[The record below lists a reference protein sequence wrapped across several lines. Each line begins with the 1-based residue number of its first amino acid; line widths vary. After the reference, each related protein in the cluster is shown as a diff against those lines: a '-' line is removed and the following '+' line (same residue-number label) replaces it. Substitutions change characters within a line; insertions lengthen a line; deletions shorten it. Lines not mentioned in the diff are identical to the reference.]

1 MGLTIN
7 THRSDIKLK
16 RGECVLATAPL
27 AYVALRDDRAVCAWL
42 PKIQL
47 DHYVVRELAARL
59 TTPVAKFH
67 NVRICGVDYLDT
79 VSMVWGDFQL
89 YEVGMTVITDFCA
102 VPDKFTG
109 SPPGTLIAQALR
121 HLKVMKEKACK

>member
-1 MGLTIN
+1 MGASVPVMRT
-7 THRSDIKLK
+7 RSPAS
-16 RGECVLATAPL
+16 RSRMAAPTAPL